1 MTLQEKKTAMYS
13 MVEQWQ
19 QSGLHQTVFSVQE
32 GISIQ
37 KLRYWISKYRHEM
50 SPESAFVQIN
60 GQMHEGISIRYPNG
74 VELSLPAQVS
84 VSVIRS
90 LIQI

>member
-1 MTLQEKKTAMYS
+1 MYS

-19 QSGLHQTVFSVQE
+19 QSGLYQSVFSGQQ

-37 KLRYWISKYRHEM
+37 KLRYWISKYRREM
-50 SPESAFVQIN
+50 SPEPAFVQIN
-60 GQMHEGISIRYPNG
+60 CPSHQGINIRYPNG

-90 LIQI
+90 LIQM

>member
-1 MTLQEKKTAMYS
+1 MYS
-13 MVEQWQ
+13 VVDRWQ
-19 QSGLHQTVFSVQE
+19 QSGLYQTEFSVRE

-37 KLRYWISKYRHEM
+37 KLRYWISKYRQEM
-50 SPESAFVQIN
+50 SPEPAFVQIN
-60 GQMHEGISIRYPNG
+60 GHTHQGISIRYPNG

-84 VSVIRS
+84 VSVVRS